1 MSSAVIPPRP
11 TLLPGTLSHWRRVL
25 AAHYARLGR
34 RSRRNRFLANLPEHS
49 VRRIADRAAPEI
61 VLGVEAEDRVVG
73 ILEVFPAPDAHAEIG
88 ISVEDAFQGRGY
100 GRALFLGGLAAAQG
114 IGVRTADLYFSCDNI
129 GIRKLVEEA
138 GGQVVRCG
146 AECEAHIDISRCAS
160 CRLAAPEHT
169 AVPPP
174 APVTRRLDRD

>member
-1 MSSAVIPPRP
+1 MSSAVISPRP
-11 TLLPGTLSHWRRVL
+11 TRLPGTLSDWRRVL
-25 AAHYARLGR
+25 ATHYARLGR
-34 RSRRNRFLANLPEHS
+34 RSRPNRFLANLPEHA
-49 VRRIADRAAPEI
+49 VRRIADRADPDI
-61 VLGVEAEDRVVG
+61 VLGIEAEGRVVG

-100 GRALFLGGLAAAQG
+100 GRALFLDGLAAAER
-114 IGVRTADLYFSCDNI
+114 IGVHTADLYFSCDNT
-129 GIRKLVEEA
+129 GIRKLVAEA

-160 CRLAAPEHT
+160 CRIAAPART
-169 AVPPP
+169 ALPPP